1 MVLPERVA
9 TWSDKNLEKCWSIGS
24 PELCAN
30 VETKFKASAKANVT
44 RVNITEANTQLLF
57 MHFPALTP
65 LITGCSFRICPRICL
80 LKWRPPINF
89 FSKSPFPFVYI
100 HSSTKGAVSQFSK
113 RIFPQI
119 LNIIA
124 SHLQ

>member
-1 MVLPERVA
+1 MPLVAFNESVKKHNWYSWYEMVLPERVA

-57 MHFPALTP
+57 MHCPALTP
-65 LITGCSFRICPRICL
+65 LITGRSFRIYPRICL

-89 FSKSPFPFVYI
+89 FFEKSLCL
-100 HSSTKGAVSQFSK
+100 HSQ
-113 RIFPQI
+113 
-119 LNIIA
+119 
-124 SHLQ
+124 